1 MVQSSSKDNLTSM
14 PKLPAAKFGKAL
26 MGGLGIQDKQKL
38 KEISEVQERVQTNQK
53 RIMEQLRNLN
63 IDSVKQQVADLELKC
78 AKKSEI

>member
-38 KEISEVQERVQTNQK
+38 KEISEVQERVQTN
-53 RIMEQLRNLN
+53 
-63 IDSVKQQVADLELKC
+63 
-78 AKKSEI
+78 